1 MSDLFVPI
9 CFCGSGLPGITFGF
23 ASVALALHKVGRSKP
38 LGVAIRMEAAK
49 RRGLSFGKRILKK
62 SHMLMQIFNCTI

>member
-1 MSDLFVPI
+1 MSDLFAPI

-38 LGVAIRMEAAK
+38 LGVAIRMEVAK
-49 RRGLSFGKRILKK
+49 RSGLSFGKRILKK